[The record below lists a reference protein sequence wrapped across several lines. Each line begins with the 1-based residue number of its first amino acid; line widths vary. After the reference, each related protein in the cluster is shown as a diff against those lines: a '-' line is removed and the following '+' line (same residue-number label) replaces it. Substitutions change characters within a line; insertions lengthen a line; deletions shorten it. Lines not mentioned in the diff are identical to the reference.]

1 MVHLAGLAGVR
12 PSVEQPHLYQ
22 EVNILGT
29 LNLLEESRNKV
40 DRFVFASSS
49 SVYGNNPCRPLRED
63 MLPSPVSPYG
73 ASKAGAELL
82 CSTYHHLYGLP
93 VVMLRFF
100 TVYGPRQR
108 PDMAFSRFT
117 QAIERGQPI
126 QLFGPGDS
134 RRDYTYVGDIVQ
146 GLEASLGLSDGG
158 CHILNLGSARPVTL
172 ESLVHLLERALD
184 KKALVEHL
192 PPQPGDVEVTE
203 ADISRA
209 RQVLG
214 YHPQVSLEEGLAR
227 FVQWYYDHSRQLIT
241 KP

>member
-1 MVHLAGLAGVR
+1 
-12 PSVEQPHLYQ
+12 
-22 EVNILGT
+22 
-29 LNLLEESRNKV
+29 
-40 DRFVFASSS
+40 
-49 SVYGNNPCRPLRED
+49 
-63 MLPSPVSPYG
+63 
-73 ASKAGAELL
+73 
-82 CSTYHHLYGLP
+82 
-93 VVMLRFF
+93 MLRFF

-227 FVQWYYDHSRQLIT
+227 FVQWYHSHSRQPVT